1 MDFYKLN
8 KVEDWMYA
16 MVVYHVKLEE
26 KDWMRVLDK
35 IKKDLQIV
43 TSLDSSFDVDAKA
56 TLKKFLTAER
66 FVLVRYLKKAVTIQ
80 QQVLVTGYTVF
91 IDNINN
97 CHLTKKHFQNN
108 EKKITDN
115 ITLLK

>member
-16 MVVYHVKLEE
+16 MVVYYVKLEE

-56 TLKKFLTAER
+56 KLKKFLTAER
-66 FVLVRYLKKAVTIQ
+66 FVLIQ

>member
-16 MVVYHVKLEE
+16 MVVEYYHMKLEE

-43 TSLDSSFDVDAKA
+43 TSLDSSFDVRCKSK
-56 TLKKFLTAER
+56 T
-66 FVLVRYLKKAVTIQ
+66 Q
-80 QQVLVTGYTVF
+80 
-91 IDNINN
+91 
-97 CHLTKKHFQNN
+97 
-108 EKKITDN
+108 KILDCWKICISKIFN
-115 ITLLK
+115 KSGDC